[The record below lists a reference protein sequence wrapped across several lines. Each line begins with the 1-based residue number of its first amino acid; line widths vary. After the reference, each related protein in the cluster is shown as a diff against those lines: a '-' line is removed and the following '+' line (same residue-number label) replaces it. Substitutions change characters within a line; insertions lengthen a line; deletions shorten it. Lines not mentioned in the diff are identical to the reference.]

1 MIRCGVTVLICGQ
14 NAQRTDKSEALVIW
28 APTLE
33 LLELLGRMDPA
44 LTASVIEPGLKV
56 RQAEIFSG
64 DKEIASV
71 DITKAES
78 PHDSPKRD

>member
-28 APTLE
+28 APT
-33 LLELLGRMDPA
+33 LELLGRMDPA

-71 DITKAES
+71 DITQAES